1 VHRGAAD
8 RFDLNRPSVRIE
20 LTPPPPLHDDHFSV
34 RRKRRIRLG
43 IAALIALF
51 TLAVPGVA
59 VGQAITITPTRFDDP
74 AAGPVGCLPTDC
86 SLRQAVA
93 AVSGA
98 QPVTISLQPGRYDL
112 TQGVPLVVQSA
123 DVVTI
128 DGAGARATT
137 IHGNNLGSVFDLQEG
152 SDTTIN
158 DVTITGGNS
167 AAGQDP
173 AVEGGAVR
181 LDVAGRFELNRSAI
195 IGNRASSQGGGISSF
210 SNSPVQIADSVIA
223 GNTAGNAESP
233 ALGGGI
239 YSTSQLILRN
249 STVSGNQLVGT
260 TTLGAGVYATAAI
273 DLVHVTIAGNSAP
286 AARGTS
292 LQLQSALTPPPTTIW
307 NTIVT
312 ADVGAACAINRPT
325 TGDHN
330 LDGDGTCAFM
340 RPGDKPAVNPLLAPL
355 ANSGGPTDTRALL
368 AGSPAIDAADATH
381 CRLTDQRGIARPQA
395 VACDIGAF
403 EYVPPPPLAL
413 PSQPPPDDGELPPP
427 VAGKTVNALP
437 KSGRVRIK
445 LPKTDKFVRL
455 RQGQQ
460 VPVGTVFDTRNGHV
474 TLVAA
479 ANRQGG
485 TATAEFWAGIF
496 RLGQNRKARPTTTLT
511 LTEKLSCPKAG
522 SATTAA
528 KRKKKRR
535 LWGNGSGKFRTKG
548 KHSAATVVGTKW
560 LVEDRCTST
569 LTRVV
574 RGRVSV
580 RDFVKKQNI
589 VVRKGKK
596 YVARARR
603 S

>member
-1 VHRGAAD
+1 M
-8 RFDLNRPSVRIE
+8 
-20 LTPPPPLHDDHFSV
+20 
-34 RRKRRIRLG
+34 RLG
-43 IAALIALF
+43 IAAVVALF

-59 VGQAITITPTRFDDP
+59 AGQGITITPTRFDDP
-74 AAGPVGCLPTDC
+74 APGPVGCPTDC

-93 AVSGA
+93 AVGGA
-98 QPVTISLQPGRYDL
+98 QPVTISLKPGRYDL
-112 TQGVPLVVQSA
+112 TQGVPLVLQSA

-128 DGAGARATT
+128 NGAGARVTT
-137 IHGNNLGSVFDLQEG
+137 IHGNNLGSVFDLEEG

-173 AVEGGAVR
+173 DIQGGAVR
-181 LDVAGRFELNRSAI
+181 IDVAGRFELNRSAI
-195 IGNRASSQGGGISSF
+195 LGNRASTQGGGISSF
-210 SNSPVQIADSVIA
+210 SNSPVLITDSVIA
-223 GNTAGNAESP
+223 GNIAGNVEAP
-233 ALGGGI
+233 AALGGGI
-239 YSTSQLILRN
+239 YSTSQLTLRN
-249 STVSGNQLVGT
+249 TTVSGNQLLGT
-260 TTLGAGVYATAAI
+260 TTLGAGVYATGAI
-273 DLVHVTIAGNSAP
+273 DLAHVTIAGNSAP

-292 LQLQSALTPPPTTIW
+292 LQLQAAAPPPPTSIW

-312 ADVGAACAINRPT
+312 AEVGAACAINRPT

-330 LDGDGTCAFM
+330 LDDDSTCAFM
-340 RPGDKPAVNPLLAPL
+340 RPGDRPGVNPLLGPL
-355 ANSGGPTDTRALL
+355 ANNGGPTDTRALS
-368 AGSPAIDAADATH
+368 AGSPAIDGADATH
-381 CRLTDQRGIARPQA
+381 CQVTDQRGVARPQA
-395 VACDIGAF
+395 GACDIGAF
-403 EYVPPPPLAL
+403 EYVPPPPTQPTQ
-413 PSQPPPDDGELPPP
+413 PSQPPPDDEELPPP
-427 VAGKTVNALP
+427 VAGKTVNALL
-437 KSGRVRIK
+437 KSGRVRIR

-455 RQGQQ
+455 QEGQQ

-485 TATAEFWAGIF
+485 TATSEFWAGIF

-511 LTEKLSCPKAG
+511 LTEKLRCPKAG

-528 KRKKKRR
+528 KRMKKRR

-560 LVEDRCTST
+560 LVEDRCKAT

-580 RDFVKKQNI
+580 RDFVKKRTVI
-589 VVRKGKK
+589 VRAGKR
-596 YVARARR
+596 YTARAG
-603 S
+603 